1 MVDRNK
7 VTYPLLDRNLRV
19 VTGRNKDEAASD
31 SNGSGKTAL
40 VNGPLWAFT
49 GRSDARAE
57 VHYICANTGCC
68 AVLHI
73 VVIEQQQRYML
84 SSIPIIQ
91 FPGHRRSIRLH
102 AIFRLAS
109 SSRHCLENIENFIAY
124 QSCKGEL
131 ANDLYGQITKENLH
145 QIRIVSKLRLPACN
159 LHIQQFRSCTAHIAP
174 MRALHILTTAKASEV
189 ICKFSPSLCYI
200 LSDFC
205 VQDGVFSQFI
215 IAYKSEINSGDQ

>member
-1 MVDRNK
+1 MVESLVPCLCTPALLRQSYVRNRLLLVVDRNK

-49 GRSDARAE
+49 GRTDARAE

-73 VVIEQQQRYML
+73 VVIERQQRYML

-91 FPGHRRSIRLH
+91 FPAHRRSIRLH

-109 SSRHCLENIENFIAY
+109 SSRHCLENQKSVTFW
-124 QSCKGEL
+124 G
-131 ANDLYGQITKENLH
+131 LH
-145 QIRIVSKLRLPACN
+145 TRTSIGVQACY
-159 LHIQQFRSCTAHIAP
+159 L
-174 MRALHILTTAKASEV
+174 
-189 ICKFSPSLCYI
+189 
-200 LSDFC
+200 
-205 VQDGVFSQFI
+205 
-215 IAYKSEINSGDQ
+215 